1 MAVFREDEPGAMSP
15 PSTGAF
21 QGGSVVDANVAA
33 SNAIRGAAQR
43 AMQAGSETDD
53 WVGLLGTIIGGAAAA
68 AIPGI
73 GPAAAIG
80 ICAASG
86 SAAQGAT
93 KMIEGKEAGGG
104 GQLLSGLTGATR
116 GAVAASA
123 TPKTPKT
130 PAAPTALPAVPDV
143 ALTPP
148 AAETGQ
154 LPDLNPAF
162 LRNR

>member
-1 MAVFREDEPGAMSP
+1 MAVFREDEPGAMRQ

-33 SNAIRGAAQR
+33 SNAMRGAAQR

-80 ICAASG
+80 IGAATG

-104 GQLLSGLTGATR
+104 GQLLSGITGATKGVV
-116 GAVAASA
+116 GATA
-123 TPKTPKT
+123 T

-148 AAETGQ
+148 AAEAGR